1 MDAQCLLYW
10 VQGTGNGGS
19 YAALVAAMTPT
30 EAANHLEYE
39 IDGCTVHVDEETVE
53 YVGEARVGLSAGVV
67 QHAFTRN

>member
-1 MDAQCLLYW
+1 
-10 VQGTGNGGS
+10 
-19 YAALVAAMTPT
+19 MTPT